1 MGNTIRNQR
10 LVDNNKRCLTK
21 IVLVSDGT
29 NESNTV
35 IVNASSL
42 QYALDTTGSI
52 MANNANA
59 KSVYRTTVKRIT
71 GTSSGANTHIRLQW
85 EGDANGEIIT
95 FGQGNFDFDF
105 QSMGDGAVITNPEAN
120 ATGNILLST
129 AGLTSSATITLFID
143 LRKDSRDYDSGQ
155 TKDPVAFNR

>member
-21 IVLVSDGT
+21 VVIVSDGT
-29 NESNTV
+29 NEANTV
-35 IVNASSL
+35 VIEAASL
-42 QYALDTTGSI
+42 QYALDTNGFI

-59 KSVYRTTVKRIT
+59 KSVYRTTVKRVA
-71 GTSSGANTHIRLQW
+71 GSSSGANTHIRLQW
-85 EGDANGEIIT
+85 EGDENSEIIT

-105 QSMGDGAVITNPEAN
+105 QSMGDGAIISNPEAN
-120 ATGNILLST
+120 ATGNILIST
-129 AGLTSSATITLFID
+129 TGLTASATVTLFID
-143 LRKDSRDYDSGQ
+143 LRKDGRDYDSGQ